1 MPEDPQEELTE
12 PETDSESA
20 DSESPEEEQSPSDD
34 PLEGDEELQEAFY
47 ALYLECCGEDRYPR
61 LMEVKDVSQAERYWG
76 GRQYNWWSE
85 EDKKWNLPTQGTPT
99 AYGDLD
105 VEDEP
110 RFQFVTNIYQ
120 SRGLMTIG
128 AGAGAPPRYRF
139 FPNDADNPDDI
150 DTAAGRTK
158 EAKLIQRWNPIQKM
172 LQQEYYHAYTGGFI
186 AWWSRY
192 VANGEKYGVDSVNML
207 SQSEQEVGSTISC
220 PDCGWSAPA
229 DEAEPPIPCPQCQ
242 SPLTEEN
249 ITEEEPIPVPEDGG
263 QTDVPKGRQV
273 ISIYG
278 ALNSKR
284 PQCTDEQSEW
294 HYFAIEMEMHY
305 AKLKAA
311 FPDKADEIKAGLTF
325 GADDVF
331 ERNARLAI
339 SANTKSQTQTG
350 SNQASLCT
358 FARVWFRPSAFWMLK
373 DKDQRD
379 RALEKFPRGIRC
391 EFAGK
396 VYCQAEDESM
406 DDAIVSCHAMPGRG
420 QHRPGIGTSMLSVQD
435 RFNTLTNI
443 SMETYEYGIP
453 ITYRAS
459 DTFSSEADSEQRA
472 APGLEIEVMVPPNV
486 DLKTRIMQTRA
497 DSVSPD
503 MQKHMM
509 DLMGPVPDELT
520 GTYPALTGA
529 GKDQPETL
537 GQQAMQRDA
546 AMGRQGIFYVNIKQA
561 HADVMTISCRCLEKH
576 EEGVLKIP
584 VFGNSGDFESET
596 VDVTALEGEAE
607 AYPEGDENFPELWN
621 QKRATFMQVADT
633 RYGQELMKDPGNQQV
648 GLKLI
653 GIEDLKSPQTDAWQ
667 KQLKEIN
674 ELTKIPEGDDL
685 LTGIAPSVEV
695 DPKHDD
701 NVTESACCKWWVN
714 NELGQKCKRQN
725 PVGYQAVIEH
735 WDQHTEAIPKAP
747 PPQKPL
753 SETFTANFK
762 DLPPEAQIQALEQ
775 MGIHI
780 DAQAFVQQAMVEQAK
795 KGPPK
800 PSPFPTG
807 APAAPPSK

>member
-1 MPEDPQEELTE
+1 MPDEELTE
-12 PETDSESA
+12 SPDIEA
-20 DSESPEEEQSPSDD
+20 DSDESEEQAPSDD
-34 PLEGDEELQEAFY
+34 PLDGDEELQQAFY
-47 ALYLECCGEDRYPR
+47 DLYLECCGEDRYPR
-61 LMEVKDVSQAERYWG
+61 LIEVKDVKQAEMYWG
-76 GRQYNWWSE
+76 GRQYIWWSE
-85 EDKKWNLPTQGTPT
+85 QDKAWNLPTQGTT
-99 AYGDLD
+99 AGYGDLD
-105 VEDEP
+105 VDDMP
-110 RFQFVTNIYQ
+110 RFEFVTNIYQ

-150 DTAAGRTK
+150 ETAQGRTK

-192 VANGEKYGVDSVNML
+192 VANGEKYGVDSVNLL
-207 SQSEQEVGSTISC
+207 SQGNEDVDSTISC
-220 PDCGWSAPA
+220 PKCGWSAPA

-242 SPLTEEN
+242 EPLTQENVTDEES
-249 ITEEEPIPVPEDGG
+249 IPVPEEGG

-273 ISIYG
+273 ISVYG
-278 ALNSKR
+278 SLNCKR
-284 PQCTDEQSEW
+284 PQCTDDQSEW
-294 HYFAIEMEMHY
+294 HYFALEQEMHY

-311 FPDKADEIKAGLTF
+311 FPDKADEIKPGLTF

-331 ERNARLAI
+331 ERNARLSIA
-339 SANTKSQTQTG
+339 ANTKLLTQTG
-350 SNQASLCT
+350 AAQASLAT
-358 FARVWFRPSAFWMLK
+358 FARIWFRPSAFWMLK
-373 DKDQRD
+373 DKKQRD
-379 RALEKFPRGIRC
+379 KALEMFPRGVCC
-391 EFAGK
+391 EFAGR
-396 VYCQAEDESM
+396 VYCKSEDESM
-406 DDAIVSCHAMPGRG
+406 DDAIVSTHAMPGRG

-546 AMGRQGIFYVNIKQA
+546 AMGRQGIFYVNLKQA
-561 HADVMTISCRCLEKH
+561 HADLMTISCRCLEEH
-576 EEGVLKIP
+576 EKGVLKIP

-596 VDVTALEGEAE
+596 VDVTALEGE
-607 AYPEGDENFPELWN
+607 
-621 QKRATFMQVADT
+621 R
-633 RYGQELMKDPGNQQV
+633 
-648 GLKLI
+648 
-653 GIEDLKSPQTDAWQ
+653 
-667 KQLKEIN
+667 
-674 ELTKIPEGDDL
+674 
-685 LTGIAPSVEV
+685 
-695 DPKHDD
+695 
-701 NVTESACCKWWVN
+701 
-714 NELGQKCKRQN
+714 
-725 PVGYQAVIEH
+725 
-735 WDQHTEAIPKAP
+735 
-747 PPQKPL
+747 
-753 SETFTANFK
+753 
-762 DLPPEAQIQALEQ
+762 
-775 MGIHI
+775 
-780 DAQAFVQQAMVEQAK
+780 
-795 KGPPK
+795 
-800 PSPFPTG
+800 
-807 APAAPPSK
+807 